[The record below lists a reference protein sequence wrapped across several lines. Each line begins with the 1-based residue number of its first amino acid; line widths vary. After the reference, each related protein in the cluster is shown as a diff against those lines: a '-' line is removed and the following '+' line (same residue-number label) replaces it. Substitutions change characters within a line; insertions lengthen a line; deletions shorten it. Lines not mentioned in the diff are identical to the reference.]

1 MKRLNIIQK
10 IKDFKFPYKII
21 KVEEYELLKDVEAS
35 FLAHNKDVPPMSDA
49 EEIVLALTTS
59 IRLFGIRCLLKR
71 IKRFKEKNNEI

>member
-21 KVEEYELLKDVEAS
+21 KTEEYELLKDVEAS
-35 FLAHNKDVPPMSDA
+35 FLAQNKDVPPMSDA
-49 EEIVLALTTS
+49 EEIVLALTTPLM
-59 IRLFGIRCLLKR
+59 LFGTRCLLKR